1 MCPASGARLPVIR
14 LNALVLPAPLPPIR
28 LVMVPGF
35 TSNDRSL
42 TARRPPKD
50 FDSASS
56 LRSAPSA
63 VIVRFLFQ
71 QVTIFA
77 DQALAAEPREEN
89 QQQPIQDLPKL
100 RRDRIRDR
108 EELERLRQQDE
119 QSDREHRAV

>member
-28 LVMVPGF
+28 LVMVPAF

-63 VIVRFLFQ
+63 AIVRFLFQ
-71 QVTIFA
+71 HVTIFA
-77 DQALAAEPREEN
+77 DQALASKAREED
-89 QQQPIQDLPKL
+89 QQQPVEDLAKL
-100 RRDRIRDR
+100 RRDRIGDR
-108 EELERLRQQDE
+108 EEFKGLRQEDQ
-119 QSDREHRAV
+119 QRHRQHR